1 MLKER
6 RKVLA
11 LRIVCLLCAFILTI
25 IAIVNFCKKSYG
37 SSLVGFIFICIALIF
52 LCASLIRNYKS
63 YIYNG
68 KKIIVYCGL
77 YHHYLKVDG
86 QIVDEE
92 DTSIFFTTIFLNYN
106 LDENI
111 QAKIS
116 TCSSISI
123 KINGIL
129 QRPTTFTD

>member
-11 LRIVCLLCAFILTI
+11 LRIICLLCAFIFTI
-25 IAIVNFCKKSYG
+25 IAIVFFCKKSYE
-37 SSLVGFIFICIALIF
+37 SSLVGIMFIWIALTF
-52 LCASLIRNYKS
+52 LCALLIRNYKS

-68 KKIIVYCGL
+68 KKIIVYSGF

-92 DTSIFFTTIFLNYN
+92 NTSISFTPIFLNYN

-116 TCSSISI
+116 ISNSISI